1 MTRHRGN
8 VQNTLALMRQHSGEP
23 CSKIVPLHPNK
34 KTKRDLTHRVRLG
47 KNTEKPQKYGDI
59 LPFQTYR

>member
-23 CSKIVPLHPNK
+23 CRKIVALHPNK
-34 KTKRDLTHRVRLG
+34 KTKRKSV
-47 KNTEKPQKYGDI
+47 EKLQKSGDI